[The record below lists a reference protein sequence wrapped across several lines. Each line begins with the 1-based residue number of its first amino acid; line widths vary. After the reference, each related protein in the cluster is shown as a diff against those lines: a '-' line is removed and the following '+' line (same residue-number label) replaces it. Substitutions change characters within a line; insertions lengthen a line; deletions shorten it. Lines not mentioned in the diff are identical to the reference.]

1 MRRFR
6 TSFLLVVMVAAA
18 LAQTAS
24 DLDSPAVNRVA
35 AKLKCNCGCNQNMAC
50 VMPPGCPVCKTNKTK
65 IFGMQ
70 KAGMDDRQILD
81 QYVAENG
88 KDIIVIPPGLGGF
101 AGPYIALGLGLLVVL
116 WTIRRYMP
124 KSGLAAAG
132 AAGAAPGVDAD
143 LMARIEKDTA
153 DLD

>member
-1 MRRFR
+1 MRKFR
-6 TSFLLVVMVAAA
+6 TSFLLAVMVAAA

-35 AKLKCNCGCNQNMAC
+35 GKLKCSCGCNQNMAC
-50 VMPPGCPVCKTNKTK
+50 VMPPGCPMCKTNKTK

-70 KAGMDDRQILD
+70 KTGMSDQQILD
-81 QYVAENG
+81 QYAAENG
-88 KDIIVIPPGLGGF
+88 KDIIVIPPGAMGF

-116 WTIRRYMP
+116 WTIRRYMRKP
-124 KSGLAAAG
+124 DLALAG
-132 AAGAAPGVDAD
+132 AGGAAPDVDTD
-143 LMARIEKDTA
+143 VMARIEKDTA

>member
-1 MRRFR
+1 
-6 TSFLLVVMVAAA
+6 MVAAA

-35 AKLKCNCGCNQNMAC
+35 AKLKCSCGCNQNMAC
-50 VMPPGCPVCKTNKTK
+50 VMPPGCPMCKTSKTK

-70 KAGMDDRQILD
+70 KTGMSDDLILA

-88 KDIIVIPPGLGGF
+88 KDIIVIPPGAAGF
-101 AGPYIALGLGLLVVL
+101 AGPYIALGLGLIVVL

-124 KSGLAAAG
+124 KPGLTAAGAAAG
-132 AAGAAPGVDAD
+132 AAAGTGGAAPDVDAE

>member
-1 MRRFR
+1 
-6 TSFLLVVMVAAA
+6 MVAAA

-35 AKLKCNCGCNQNMAC
+35 AKLKCSCGCNQNMAC
-50 VMPPGCPVCKTNKTK
+50 VMPPGCPMCKTNKTK

-70 KAGMDDRQILD
+70 KTGMNDDQILA

-88 KDIIVIPPGLGGF
+88 KDIIVIPPGVGGF
-101 AGPYIALGLGLLVVL
+101 AGPYIALGLGLLVVV

-124 KSGLAAAG
+124 KPKLAAAG
-132 AAGAAPGVDAD
+132 AASGTGGAAPDVDAEI
-143 LMARIEKDTA
+143 MARIEKDTA

>member
-1 MRRFR
+1 
-6 TSFLLVVMVAAA
+6 MVAAA
-18 LAQTAS
+18 LAQTAG

-35 AKLKCNCGCNQNMAC
+35 AKLKCDCGCNQNMAC

-70 KAGMDDRQILD
+70 KAGMSDQQILA

-88 KDIIVIPPGLGGF
+88 KDIIVIPPGVGGF
-101 AGPYIALGLGLLVVL
+101 AGPYIALGLGLIVVL
-116 WTIRRYMP
+116 WTIRRYMRKP
-124 KSGLAAAG
+124 NMAVAGSGG
-132 AAGAAPGVDAD
+132 VAPGVDAE
-143 LMARIEKDTA
+143 LLARIEKDTA

>member
-1 MRRFR
+1 M
-6 TSFLLVVMVAAA
+6 LAVMIVAA
-18 LAQTAS
+18 LGQTAT

-70 KAGMDDRQILD
+70 KSGMDDRQILD
-81 QYVAENG
+81 QYVAENT
-88 KDIIVIPPGLGGF
+88 KDILVIPPGAAGF

-116 WTIRRYMP
+116 WTIRRYLHKP
-124 KSGLAAAG
+124 ALSPAG
-132 AAGAAPGVDAD
+132 PGGGPDVDAET
-143 LMARIEKDTA
+143 MARIEKDTA
-153 DLD
+153 NLD